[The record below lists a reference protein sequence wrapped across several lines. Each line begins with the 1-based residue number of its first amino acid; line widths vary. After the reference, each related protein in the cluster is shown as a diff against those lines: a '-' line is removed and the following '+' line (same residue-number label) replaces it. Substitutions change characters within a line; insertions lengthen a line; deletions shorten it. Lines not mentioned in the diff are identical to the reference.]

1 MGINL
6 SEFAQC
12 TKKCDCEQ
20 LGNLILK
27 DNRKTDLNTDKK
39 RKRKNKILFKKIK
52 III

>member
-1 MGINL
+1 MGLNL

-39 RKRKNKILFKKIK
+39 KEKKKQNSFQNK
-52 III
+52 